1 MCHNSDGLIPRVTLV
16 WEVPCSDPKR
26 STERSHKIK
35 IWPPMRT
42 LSLKD
47 AYTASVENQFIKC
60 NKKFT
65 SRLVDA
71 NNFERI
77 SEELQSQSSGIF
89 LL

>member
-1 MCHNSDGLIPRVTLV
+1 
-16 WEVPCSDPKR
+16 
-26 STERSHKIK
+26 
-35 IWPPMRT
+35 MRT